1 VKARAIIMAAGKG
14 TRMKSRTPKVLHELC
29 GRPMIEHVLDA
40 VRGAG
45 AEEIAAVVSEELRPA
60 IEALGVRCIVQ
71 EPQNGTGHAMQLAM
85 AVLSASNGQVLVAS
99 GDMPLVPASL
109 LRDVT
114 SARSASGAP
123 AALVSARV
131 PLPTNFGRIV
141 RESGRVARIV
151 ENADASEIER
161 AIDEVNTGIYCFDER
176 ALRYHLGRLKPDNK
190 QGELYLTDCI
200 ASIVAD
206 KGSVEAVICGDSR
219 LVMGVNNRVELA
231 AARAVMQRR
240 ILDELM
246 LSGVTVVDPSTTY
259 VDAKVAAGND
269 TVVLPNTH
277 LRGKTRIGAG
287 CVIGPDSML
296 ENAEVGDRAQIW
308 YSIVRDSSIGAGVT
322 VGPFAHIRMGAQV
335 ADDSRIGNFV
345 ELKKTIM
352 GKGVKAHHLSY
363 LGDAEIGAEANIGA
377 GTITCNWDGKNKNKT
392 KIGRKAFIGSNSSLV
407 APVTI
412 GDEALTGAGSVV
424 IRDVQAG
431 ERVAGN
437 PAKPLKP
444 KDK

>member
-1 VKARAIIMAAGKG
+1 MKTRAIIMAAGKG

-45 AEEIAAVVSEELRPA
+45 ADEIAAVVSPELRPA
-60 IEALGVRCIVQ
+60 VEALGIRCIVQ
-71 EPQNGTGHAMQLAM
+71 DPQNGTGHAMQLAM
-85 AVLSASNGQVLVAS
+85 AALDEIDGQVLVAS
-99 GDMPLVPASL
+99 GDMPLAPASL
-109 LRDVT
+109 LRDVMA
-114 SARSASGAP
+114 ARAANGAP
-123 AALVSARV
+123 AALVSAHV
-131 PLPTNFGRIV
+131 TLPTNFGRII
-141 RESGRVARIV
+141 RKNGQVAKIV
-151 ENADASEIER
+151 ENVDASESER
-161 AIDEVNTGIYCFDER
+161 AIDEVNTGIYCFDESS
-176 ALRYHLGRLKPDNK
+176 LRTHLRRLKPDNK

-206 KGSVEAVICGDSR
+206 KGVVEAVVCGDAR
-219 LVMGVNNRVELA
+219 LVMGINNRVELA
-231 AARAVMQRR
+231 AARSVMQRR

-246 LSGVTVVDPSTTY
+246 LSGVTIVDPSTTY
-259 VDAKVAAGND
+259 VDAQVTAGND

-277 LRGKTRIGAG
+277 LRGKTSIGSG
-287 CVIGPDSML
+287 CTIGPDSML
-296 ENAEVGDRAQIW
+296 ENAAVGDRVQVW

-335 ADDSRIGNFV
+335 AEDARIGNFV
-345 ELKKTIM
+345 ELKKTVM
-352 GKGVKAHHLSY
+352 GKGVKAQHLSY
-363 LGDAEIGAEANIGA
+363 LGDAEIDADANIGA

-407 APVTI
+407 APVAI
-412 GDEALTGAGSVV
+412 GDDALTGAGSVV

-444 KDK
+444 KSK

>member
-1 VKARAIIMAAGKG
+1 MKTRAIIMAAGKG

-29 GRPMIEHVLDA
+29 GRPMIEHVLDS

-45 AEEIAAVVSEELRPA
+45 ADEIAAIVSPELRPA
-60 IEALGVRCIVQ
+60 IEALGIRCIVQ
-71 EPQNGTGHAMQLAM
+71 DPQNGTGHAMQLAM
-85 AVLSASNGQVLVAS
+85 AALEEIDGQVLVAS
-99 GDMPLVPASL
+99 GDMPLAPASL

-114 SARSASGAP
+114 AARASNGAP
-123 AALVSARV
+123 AALVSAHV
-131 PLPTNFGRIV
+131 TLPTNFGRVI
-141 RESGRVARIV
+141 RKNGHVAKIV
-151 ENADASEIER
+151 ENVDASESER

-176 ALRYHLGRLKPDNK
+176 SLRTHLRRLKPDNK
-190 QGELYLTDCI
+190 QSELYLTDCI

-206 KGSVEAVICGDSR
+206 KGVVEAVVCEDAR
-219 LVMGVNNRVELA
+219 LVMGINNRVELA

-240 ILDELM
+240 ILEELM
-246 LSGVTVVDPSTTY
+246 LSGVTIVDPSTTY
-259 VDAKVAAGND
+259 VDAQVAAGND

-277 LRGKTRIGAG
+277 LRGKTSIGSG

-296 ENAEVGDRAQIW
+296 ENAQVGDRAQVW
-308 YSIVRDSSIGAGVT
+308 YSIVRDSSIGSGVT

-335 ADDSRIGNFV
+335 AEDARIGNFV
-345 ELKKTIM
+345 ELKKTVM
-352 GKGVKAHHLSY
+352 GKGVKAQHLSY
-363 LGDAEIGAEANIGA
+363 LGDAEIDAEANIGA

-412 GDEALTGAGSVV
+412 GDDALTGAGSVV

-444 KDK
+444 KT